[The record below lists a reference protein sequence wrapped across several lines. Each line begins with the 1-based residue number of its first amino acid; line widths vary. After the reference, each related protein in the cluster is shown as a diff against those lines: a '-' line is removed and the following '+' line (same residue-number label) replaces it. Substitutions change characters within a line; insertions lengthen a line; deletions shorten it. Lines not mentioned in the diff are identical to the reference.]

1 MLNRNM
7 LITLDSNPSQDIMP
21 DCKLCVDAGVCKM
34 KTIITATTDEMGM
47 VKLDI
52 KSDCPNILR
61 MTWKMETF
69 SPYSEVE
76 AEFYKS
82 EVYKLAQETP
92 IPHTACPVPS
102 AMVKAIE
109 VAGDLGLK
117 RDVSIRFIDDDSE
130 A

>member
-1 MLNRNM
+1 MDAHPALN
-7 LITLDSNPSQDIMP
+7 TMP
-21 DCKLCVDAGVCKM
+21 DCKICVDAGVCKM
-34 KTIITATTDEMGM
+34 KTIITAKANEMGM
-47 VKLDI
+47 VDLEI

-61 MTWKMETF
+61 MTWNMESF

>member
-1 MLNRNM
+1 M
-7 LITLDSNPSQDIMP
+7 LITADDISEPMP
-21 DCKLCVDAGVCKM
+21 DCKICVDAGVCKM
-34 KTIITATTDEMGM
+34 KTIITAAADEMGM

-61 MTWKMETF
+61 MSWKIESY
-69 SPYSEVE
+69 SPYAEVE

-82 EVYKLAQETP
+82 EIYKLAQETP
-92 IPHTACPVPS
+92 IPHTACPVPC
-102 AMVKAIE
+102 AIIKAIE

>member
-1 MLNRNM
+1 MDADAPLN
-7 LITLDSNPSQDIMP
+7 TMP
-21 DCKLCVDAGVCKM
+21 DCKICVDAGVCKM
-34 KTIITATTDEMGM
+34 ITVITATTDEMGM

-61 MTWKMETF
+61 MTWNMETF

-117 RDVSIRFIDDDSE
+117 RDVSIRFIEDESE
-130 A
+130 I